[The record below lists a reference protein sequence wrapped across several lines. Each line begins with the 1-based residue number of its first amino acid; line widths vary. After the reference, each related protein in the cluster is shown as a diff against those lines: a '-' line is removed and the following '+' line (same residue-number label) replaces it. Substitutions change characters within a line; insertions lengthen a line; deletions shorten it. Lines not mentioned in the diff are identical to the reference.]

1 MNLAE
6 ILRGLYERDLDKLAV
21 EIEAFGNENDLW
33 IASGAVSN
41 SAGNLCLHMCGNI
54 LHFIGATLG
63 ESGYIRD
70 RDSEFARKAVPRE
83 ELLAEIAATRE
94 VVART
99 LSDLT
104 AEKLNENYPIEVFG
118 HPMTTAW
125 FLTHLATHLNYHLGQ
140 INYHRRLLAS

>member
-1 MNLAE
+1 MNLTE
-6 ILRGLYERDLDKLAV
+6 ILRDLYERDLDKLAV
-21 EIEAFGNENDLW
+21 EIEAFGSEKDIWLV
-33 IASGAVSN
+33 SGAVSN
-41 SAGNLCLHMCGNI
+41 SAGNLCLHICGNL

-70 RDSEFARKAVPRE
+70 RDSEFARNAVPCE
-83 ELLAEIAATRE
+83 ELLAEIAATRD

-99 LSDLT
+99 LSNLT
-104 AEKLNENYPIEVFG
+104 AERLNENYPTEVFG
-118 HPMTTAW
+118 HSMTTAW

>member
-21 EIEAFGNENDLW
+21 EIEAFGNEKDLW
-33 IASGAVSN
+33 LVSGAVSN
-41 SAGNLCLHMCGNI
+41 SAGILCLHMCGNL
-54 LHFIGATLG
+54 LHFIGAALG

>member
-6 ILRGLYERDLDKLAV
+6 ILRDMYERDLDKLAV
-21 EIEAFGNENDLW
+21 EIEAFGNEKDLW
-33 IASGAVSN
+33 LVSGAVSN
-41 SAGNLCLHMCGNI
+41 SAGNLCLHICGNL
-54 LHFIGATLG
+54 LHFIAATLG

-70 RDSEFARKAVPRE
+70 RDSEFARKDVPRE
-83 ELLAEIAATRE
+83 ELLAEIAATRD

-99 LSDLT
+99 LSNLT
-104 AEKLNENYPIEVFG
+104 AEKLNENYPVEVFG